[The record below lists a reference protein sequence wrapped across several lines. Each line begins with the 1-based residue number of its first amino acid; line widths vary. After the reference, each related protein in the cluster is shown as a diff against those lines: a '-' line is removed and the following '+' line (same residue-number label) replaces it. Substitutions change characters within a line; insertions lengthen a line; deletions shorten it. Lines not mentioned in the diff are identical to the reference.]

1 MNATLS
7 ILGLYNY
14 DNTVFDGLYTPPD
27 LDKQTLIDYIMME
40 CANLEL
46 LYPNFQLMKRLITSW
61 AGARKHSWE
70 RLYQSTVQQ
79 YNMIHN
85 YDRYEEWTD
94 SHNSTNNGTET
105 TSENSQSTG
114 THRSTDS
121 TNSESSGVTDTSKAA
136 YNSTDPLTLVES
148 VNSNATAYS
157 NGSGYDYNNNNVSV
171 NENRTHNGSENA
183 DGTHSGHM
191 YGNIG
196 VTTAAQ
202 MLNEERELYK
212 WDVYQ
217 AIAQEFKERFCILVY

>member
-14 DNTVFDGLYTPPD
+14 DNTIFDGLDAPSD

-46 LYPNFQLMKRLITSW
+46 LYPNFAIMKRLITSW
-61 AGARKHSWE
+61 AGARAHSWE
-70 RLYQSTVQQ
+70 RLYQSTVQN

-94 SHNSTNNGTET
+94 SHNSTNNDTET
-105 TSENSQSTG
+105 TAENSLSTG
-114 THRSTDS
+114 THSSTDR
-121 TNSESSGVTDTSKAA
+121 TNSESTGTTNTSKAA
-136 YNSTDPLTLVES
+136 YNSTDPLALVES
-148 VNSNATAYS
+148 VGSSATADS
-157 NGSGYDYNNNNVSV
+157 TGSGYDYNNNNASV
-171 NENRTHNGSENA
+171 NGNRSHNGAESA
-183 DGTHSGHM
+183 AGSHAGHM

-202 MLNEERELYK
+202 MLEGERDLYK

>member
-1 MNATLS
+1 MNATIS

-14 DNTVFDGLYTPPD
+14 DNTIFDGLDAPSD

-46 LYPNFQLMKRLITSW
+46 LYPDFPIMKRLITSW
-61 AGARKHSWE
+61 AGARAHSWE
-70 RLYQSTVQQ
+70 RFYQSTVQN

-85 YDRYEEWTD
+85 YDRYEEWSDT
-94 SHNSTNNGTET
+94 SSRT
-105 TSENSQSTG
+105 TSG
-114 THRSTDS
+114 TSSSTDS
-121 TNSESSGVTDTSKAA
+121 TTSHTTGTTSTSKAA
-136 YNSTDPLTLVES
+136 YNDTNLTPTERTDSTAD
-148 VNSNATAYS
+148 ATATGTGS
-157 NGSGYDYNNNNVSV
+157 NTSSGTENGSG
-171 NENRTHNGSENA
+171 
-183 DGTHSGHM
+183 GHEGHL

>member
-14 DNTVFDGLYTPPD
+14 DNTIFDGLEAPSD

-46 LYPNFQLMKRLITSW
+46 LYPDFPVMKRLITSW
-61 AGARKHSWE
+61 AGARAHSWE
-70 RLYQSTVQQ
+70 RLYQSTVQN

-94 SHNSTNNGTET
+94 TSSRT
-105 TSENSQSTG
+105 TSGSSNT
-114 THRSTDS
+114 TDI
-121 TNSESSGVTDTSKAA
+121 TNTTSSGTTDTSKAA
-136 YNSTDPLTLVES
+136 YNDTSLTPTES
-148 VNSNATAYS
+148 VASRATANS
-157 NGSGYDYNNNNVSV
+157 TGSGSSSN
-171 NENRTHNGSENA
+171 TGSET
-183 DGTHSGHM
+183 GSGGHEGHL

-202 MLNEERELYK
+202 MLTGEREVYK

>member
-14 DNTVFDGLYTPPD
+14 DNTIFDGLDAPSD

-46 LYPNFQLMKRLITSW
+46 LYPDLPIMKRLITSW
-61 AGARKHSWE
+61 AGAREHSWE
-70 RLYQSTVQQ
+70 RLYQSTVQN

-94 SHNSTNNGTET
+94 TSSRT
-105 TSENSQSTG
+105 TSG
-114 THRSTDS
+114 TSSSTDS
-121 TNSESSGVTDTSKAA
+121 TTSHTTGATSTSKAA
-136 YNSTDPLTLVES
+136 YNDTNLTPTERTDSTAD
-148 VNSNATAYS
+148 ATATGTGS
-157 NGSGYDYNNNNVSV
+157 NTSSGTDAGSG
-171 NENRTHNGSENA
+171 EHE
-183 DGTHSGHM
+183 GHL

-202 MLNEERELYK
+202 MLTGERELYK

>member
-7 ILGLYNY
+7 IMGLYNY
-14 DNTVFDGLYTPPD
+14 DNTIFDGLTPPAD
-27 LDKQTLIDYIMME
+27 LDKNTLIDYIMME

-46 LYPNFQLMKRLITSW
+46 LYPDFPVMKRLITSW
-61 AGARKHSWE
+61 AGARAHSWE
-70 RLYQSTVQQ
+70 RLYQSTVQN

-94 SHNSTNNGTET
+94 TSSRT
-105 TSENSQSTG
+105 TSGNSFTAD
-114 THRSTDS
+114 T
-121 TNSESSGVTDTSKAA
+121 TNTTSSGTTNTSKAA
-136 YNSTDPLTLVES
+136 YNAAEMTPTES
-148 VNSNATAYS
+148 VSSSATANS
-157 NGSGYDYNNNNVSV
+157 TGSGNSSN
-171 NENRTHNGSENA
+171 TGSET
-183 DGTHSGHM
+183 GSGGHEGHL

-202 MLNEERELYK
+202 MLSEERDLYK

>member
-1 MNATLS
+1 MRATLS

-14 DNTVFDGLYTPPD
+14 DSSVLEGLTVPSV
-27 LDKQTLIDYIMME
+27 LDRDVLIDYIFME

-46 LYPNFQLMKRLITSW
+46 LYPQAPLMKRLITSW
-61 AGARKHSWE
+61 SSARQHSWE

-85 YDRYEEWTD
+85 YDRHEEWTE
-94 SHNSTNNGTET
+94 TNTK
-105 TSENSQSTG
+105 TSSGQSS
-114 THRSTDS
+114 STDS
-121 TNSESSGVTDTSKAA
+121 TQTASSGTTTTSKAA
-136 YNSTDPLTLVES
+136 YNTNEGLTTVEQVAST
-148 VNSNATAYS
+148 ATANSTGTGS
-157 NGSGYDYNNNNVSV
+157 NTSS
-171 NENRTHNGSENA
+171 GSES
-183 DGTHSGHM
+183 GTGGHQGHF

-202 MLNEERELYK
+202 MLTGERELYK